1 MRKDFFVKTEE
12 IKVLRKQLLLEQQTL
27 VVINRLEYV
36 ELLHEVL
43 VLRHKIRRKSSER
56 RVKPDK
62 TE

>member
-1 MRKDFFVKTEE
+1 MKTEE
-12 IKVLRKQLLLEQQTL
+12 IEVLRKKLLLEKQNL

-43 VLRHKIRRKSSER
+43 VLRHKIRRKSDER
-56 RVKPDK
+56 RGKPGK

>member
-1 MRKDFFVKTEE
+1 MKTEE
-12 IKVLRKQLLLEQQTL
+12 IKVLWKQLLLEKQNL

-56 RVKPDK
+56 RVKPGK
-62 TE
+62 IE